1 MRTDMSADQMKTN
14 AHPVL
19 ALSRLDDV
27 DRVSLCEVLDRV
39 LNKGAVV
46 SGEVTI
52 SVAGVDL
59 VYLGLELMLASVETA
74 RAATGCCGT
83 GLTLAI
89 GEKDVSG
96 LRSNHA
102 RRI

>member
-1 MRTDMSADQMKTN
+1 MKSN
-14 AHPVL
+14 GSPVPQL
-19 ALSRLDDV
+19 AGLDDL
-27 DRVSLCEVLDRV
+27 DRVSLCEALDRV

-59 VYLGLELMLASVETA
+59 VYLGLELVLTSVETA
-74 RAATGCCGT
+74 RAGWGGA

-89 GEKDVSG
+89 GEKDVHRLQPNQSG
-96 LRSNHA
+96 
-102 RRI
+102 

>member
-1 MRTDMSADQMKTN
+1 MDTDEIKPHGRPALE
-14 AHPVL
+14 L
-19 ALSRLDDV
+19 AALDDL

-74 RAATGCCGT
+74 RAAHGWTGA

-89 GEKDVSG
+89 GEKDVG
-96 LRSNHA
+96 RVRSNH
-102 RRI
+102 

>member
-1 MRTDMSADQMKTN
+1 MKAN
-14 AHPVL
+14 GRP
-19 ALSRLDDV
+19 ALELSGLDDL
-27 DRVSLCEVLDRV
+27 DRVSLCEALDRV

-52 SVAGVDL
+52 SVAGVEL
-59 VYLGLELMLASVETA
+59 VYLGLELVLTSVEAA
-74 RAATGCCGT
+74 RAANGRGGA

-89 GEKDVSG
+89 GEKDVGG

-102 RRI
+102 RRV

>member
-1 MRTDMSADQMKTN
+1 MDTDEMTSQAR
-14 AHPVL
+14 PPL
-19 ALSRLDDV
+19 ELSGLDDL

-59 VYLGLELMLASVETA
+59 VYLGIELVLTSVETA
-74 RAATGCCGT
+74 RASSGWGGT

-89 GEKDVSG
+89 GEKDVSRV
-96 LRSNHA
+96 RSNGA
-102 RRI
+102 RRV

>member
-1 MRTDMSADQMKTN
+1 MRTN
-14 AHPVL
+14 GRPPL
-19 ALSRLDDV
+19 ALSKLDDQ

-46 SGEVTI
+46 SGEVTL

-59 VYLGLELMLASVETA
+59 VYLGLELVLTSVETA
-74 RAATGCCGT
+74 WPANGCGGT

-89 GEKDVSG
+89 GEKDVG
-96 LRSNHA
+96 RVRSNHA
-102 RRI
+102 RRV

>member
-1 MRTDMSADQMKTN
+1 MKTN
-14 AHPVL
+14 GRP
-19 ALSRLDDV
+19 ALELSGLDDL
-27 DRVSLCEVLDRV
+27 DRVSLCEALDRV

-52 SVAGVDL
+52 SVAGVEL
-59 VYLGLELMLASVETA
+59 VYLGLELVLTSVETA
-74 RAATGCCGT
+74 RAANGLGGA

-89 GEKDVSG
+89 GEKDAARV
-96 LRSNHA
+96 RSNYA